1 LSYCPSRVIVATAA
15 VPAPTRQDDDVRSS
29 EAARR
34 RRNALLTVLGLAA
47 TVSFVVGAS
56 SGSNGEAESE
66 TEEPL
71 PPSAELPGGGHTMFP
86 DRRVVALYGAPQDP
100 QLGALGIGT
109 PDEAGEELEK
119 QAAQYERADRPVL
132 PAMEL
137 ISTIAAA
144 DPGDDGDHNFRQPDR
159 VIDRYLEAARDRD
172 ALLILDVQP
181 GYADFMDE
189 VRRLEPYLRE
199 PDVGLALDPEWSVE
213 PPEIPGQVIGSVD
226 AETVNEV
233 SAFLDE
239 LVTEERLPQKLLVVH
254 QFTDDMIAAR
264 EMLEERPN
272 VATVLNSDGF
282 GNIPQKKAKY
292 DELSPQGPTREFDA
306 GFKLFYL
313 EDFPVMTPKQVLDL
327 KPQPDL
333 VVYE

>member
-1 LSYCPSRVIVATAA
+1 V
-15 VPAPTRQDDDVRSS
+15 RQSNVV
-29 EAARR
+29 RR
-34 RRNALLTVLGLAA
+34 RRNALFAVLGFAA
-47 TVSFVVGAS
+47 AISFVVGAS
-56 SGSNGEAESE
+56 TGSNQGVENE
-66 TEEPL
+66 TAASAS
-71 PPSAELPGGGHTMFP
+71 PSADLPGGGHTLFP
-86 DRRVVALYGAPQDP
+86 DHRVVALYGAPQDP

-109 PDEAGEELEK
+109 PDEAGEELAR
-119 QAAQYERADRPVL
+119 QAAQYDRGERPVL

-213 PPEIPGQVIGSVD
+213 PPEVPGQVIGSVD
-226 AETVNEV
+226 AETINEV
-233 SAFLDE
+233 SAYLE
-239 LVTEERLPQKLLVVH
+239 GLVTEERLPQKLLVVH
-254 QFTDDMIAAR
+254 QFTDDMIAGR

-282 GNIPQKKAKY
+282 GNIPQKKVKY

-313 EDFPVMTPKQVLDL
+313 EDFPVMTPKQVLEL
-327 KPQPDL
+327 KPEPDL

>member
-1 LSYCPSRVIVATAA
+1 MQPVPPSEV
-15 VPAPTRQDDDVRSS
+15 
-29 EAARR
+29 ARR
-34 RRNALLTVLGLAA
+34 RRNALLTVLGVAA
-47 TVSFVVGAS
+47 TISFVVGAS
-56 SGSNGEAESE
+56 SGSNGEAESDRG
-66 TEEPL
+66 EPL
-71 PPSAELPGGGHTMFP
+71 PPSGELPGGGQTLFP

-100 QLGALGIGT
+100 QLGALGIGS
-109 PDEAGEELEK
+109 PDDAGEELEK
-119 QAAQYERADRPVL
+119 QAAEYDDPERPVL

-159 VIDRYLEAARDRD
+159 VIDRYLAAARERG
-172 ALLILDVQP
+172 ALLILDIQP

-226 AETVNEV
+226 AQTVNEV
-233 SAFLDE
+233 SAYLDE
-239 LVTEERLPQKLLVVH
+239 IVTEERLPQKLLIVH
-254 QFTDDMIAAR
+254 QFTDDMIDGR
-264 EMLEERPN
+264 EMLEERPG
-272 VATVLNSDGF
+272 VAIVLNSDGF
-282 GNIPQKKAKY
+282 GNIPDKEVKY
-292 DELSPQGPTREFDA
+292 DELSPQGPTRQFDA

-313 EDFPVMTPKQVLDL
+313 EDFPLMTPKQVLNL
-327 KPQPDL
+327 KPEPDL